1 MISRRFLT
9 LASSVALGLPFTACG
24 SYSDDESTSTTGTTG
39 SALTTGP
46 TSTST
51 VTTGGVDTTAS
62 SATTATVG
70 TTGSV
75 TATATATATTGDS
88 VTNGTGGATATSGGT
103 STTGAIEASCENVT
117 ACGGDVTGTWAV
129 AGSCLPVTG
138 MVDLTGFGLNC
149 TEAPTEGT
157 LEVSGT
163 ITFGADGKIT
173 DGTTTMAQATAEIP
187 ASCLII
193 SGTETTCD
201 RMDDP
206 LKNRGYT
213 TAECLDNAET
223 GGCSCT
229 ASAEQTGGMAFLS
242 IDAWTSANYAA
253 ADNTLTATVF
263 GDPWEYAYCVEE
275 TTLTMSP
282 QTVSKI
288 GTVTGTVALLKQ

>member
-1 MISRRFLT
+1 MTFRRLLT
-9 LASSVALGLPFTACG
+9 LGSSVALGLAFAGCG
-24 SYSDDESTSTTGTTG
+24 GYSDEDTTSTTGTTS
-39 SALTTGP
+39 SALTTG
-46 TSTST
+46 TTT
-51 VTTGGVDTTAS
+51 ATATTGNTVTTAS
-62 SATTATVG
+62 SATTGTVG
-70 TTGSV
+70 TTGS
-75 TATATATATTGDS
+75 TTGTATATTGGS

-117 ACGGDVTGTWAV
+117 PCGGDVAGTWAV

-138 MVDLTGFGLNC
+138 EVDLTGFGLNC
-149 TEAPTEGT
+149 SSAPTEGT

-173 DGTTTMAQATAEIP
+173 DGTTTTAQATAEIP
-187 ASCLII
+187 ASCLTI
-193 SGTETTCD
+193 SGTTTTCD

-206 LKNRGYT
+206 LLARGYT

-229 ASAEQTGGMAFLS
+229 ASAEQEGGMAFLS
-242 IDAWTSANYAA
+242 IDAWTSANYST

-263 GDPWEYAYCVEE
+263 GDPWEYAYCVEG
-275 TTLTMSP
+275 TTLTIST

-288 GTVTGTVALLKQ
+288 GVLTGTVALLKQ